1 MKLMDAIL
9 GTCCGLDVHRDEI
22 VACLMKGPLDC
33 KPTTE
38 IKTFS
43 ALHHDLKKLKEW
55 LEKEECHNVAMESTG
70 IYWKQVYAIL
80 EDSFN
85 GTMEILLVN
94 AQRIKNVPG
103 RKTDVKDS
111 EWIASLL
118 RAGLLTGSFIPE
130 KEIRELR
137 ELTRYRKKM
146 VEEVSTQKNRIEKF
160 LQSSGFKMST
170 FMSDVFG
177 VSGRLILNH
186 IMKHGKVSIEELES
200 LIKGTLRK
208 KKSEIALAVNGSLHR
223 HERNFLS
230 MQMRHLVKLEENVQ
244 EINETIDDYM
254 GKFKESAEQ
263 LDGIPGISKVAT
275 AAIIGEIGIDM
286 SKFPKMENIC
296 SWAGVTPGCN
306 ESAGKKKS
314 TKTRHGNPYIKSI
327 LCEVAWTV
335 TRKKGTYL
343 SNWYW
348 KVKQKR
354 GAKKAIIGLARKIL
368 VIIYI
373 MLKEN
378 LVYNEEKF
386 KEVQLKHEEKREKK
400 LIQELQKRGYN
411 IEPRIA

>member
-1 MKLMDAIL
+1 MEAIL
-9 GTCCGLDVHRDEI
+9 GTCCGLDVHRDVI

-43 ALHHDLKKLKEW
+43 ALQHDLKKLKEW
-55 LEKEECHNVAMESTG
+55 LEKEECHNVAMESAG

-111 EWIASLL
+111 EWIAGLL
-118 RAGLLTGSFIPE
+118 RAGLLTGSFIPD

-186 IMKHGKVSIEELES
+186 IMNHGKVSIEELES

-208 KKSEIALAVNGSLHR
+208 KKSEIALAVNGSLNR

-230 MQMRHLVKLEENVQ
+230 MQMRHLVKIEENVE
-244 EINETIDDYM
+244 EINETIDEYLE
-254 GKFKESAEQ
+254 KFKEPAEQ

-286 SKFPKMENIC
+286 SKFPKVENIC

-335 TRKKGTYL
+335 TRIKGTYL

-348 KVKQKR
+348 KVKQRR

-368 VIIYI
+368 VIIYT

-411 IEPRIA
+411 VEPRIA